1 MSEQTPSTRE
11 LARRIGVSH
20 TALQKAEGTGRILRE
35 PSGQWDVER
44 TRQRLAA
51 TAAPNTTTSTSDGTP
66 FARLKVA
73 QLALKVEAQRLV
85 LDQEKGRLI
94 DTRTADRAIDE
105 IVGGMRDAL
114 LTWPA
119 RVSGLVAN
127 ELGAEPHLVQTILQQ
142 HIHDMLTQLADRF
155 APADDEA
162 ETAQPPPT
170 P

>member
-1 MSEQTPSTRE
+1 MSEQTPSIRE

-20 TALQKAEGTGRILRE
+20 TALQKAERTGRILRE
-35 PSGQWDVER
+35 PSGVWDVEK
-44 TRQRLAA
+44 TRQRMAA
-51 TAAPNTTTSTSDGTP
+51 TATPNTATSSPDGTP

-73 QLALKVEAQRLV
+73 QLALKVEAQRLA

-127 ELGAEPHLVQTILQQ
+127 ELGADPHLVQTILQQ
-142 HIHDMLTQLADRF
+142 HIHDMLTEVADRF

-162 ETAQPPPT
+162 ETVIPPSAP
-170 P
+170 

>member
-20 TALQKAEGTGRILRE
+20 TALQKAEATGRIFRE
-35 PSGQWDVER
+35 PSGQWAVER

-51 TAAPNTTTSTSDGTP
+51 TAAPDSATNTTDGTP

-73 QLALKVEAQRLV
+73 QLALKVEAQRLA

-94 DTRTADRAIDE
+94 GTRTADRAIDE

-119 RVSGLVAN
+119 RVSGLIAAD
-127 ELGAEPHLVQTILQQ
+127 LGADPHLVQTILQQ

-155 APADDEA
+155 APAGDGT
-162 ETAQPPPT
+162 ETVIPPST